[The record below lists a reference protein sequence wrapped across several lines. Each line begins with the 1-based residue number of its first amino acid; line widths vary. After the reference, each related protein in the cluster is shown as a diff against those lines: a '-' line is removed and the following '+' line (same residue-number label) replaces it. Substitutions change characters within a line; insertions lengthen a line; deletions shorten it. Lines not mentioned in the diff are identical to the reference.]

1 MSKNTENTTPALTP
15 DEKLTLQTAAHGVV
29 SLMAA
34 ADPGPISSTRS
45 GMAGGKALSSA
56 TGLVGRVLA
65 EKAKGLD
72 LGGGSTADLAD
83 RVFAALAD
91 SVTLLKAKAPDEVA
105 NFRDTIA
112 MITDA
117 ASRAHKGGPGPAET
131 AMVQKIT
138 AALEAA

>member
-1 MSKNTENTTPALTP
+1 MSKNTENTTPTLTP

-91 SVTLLKAKAPDEVA
+91 SVTLLKAKAPGEVT
-105 NFRDTIA
+105 NFRDTITT
-112 MITDA
+112 ITDA

-131 AMVQKIT
+131 AMIQKIG
-138 AALEAA
+138 AALADA

>member
-1 MSKNTENTTPALTP
+1 MPENTTPTPTLTA

-65 EKAKGLD
+65 EKPKGLD
-72 LGGGSTADLAD
+72 LGGSSTADIAD
-83 RVFAALAD
+83 RTFTALAD
-91 SVTLLKAKAPDEVA
+91 SMTLLKTKAPAEA
-105 NFRDTIA
+105 ENFRDTIA
-112 MITDA
+112 VVVDA
-117 ASRAHKGGPGPAET
+117 ASRAHKGGAGPAET
-131 AMVQKIT
+131 AMIRKVM
-138 AALEAA
+138 AALDNA